1 MPPGMEG
8 AGRAEPRDVLRA
20 LTVPVALIVAAT
32 VAAAWYVTWST
43 ADASMAL
50 FASPGMDVTGI
61 GFAFALLVVMMV
73 AMMLPSALPMILA
86 YHGITRLEAGRPV
99 RPADRVATAIFGSA
113 YFVVWGLFALAAL
126 FGLMAFGLM
135 DSMAGSMD
143 GTFVLVSAVVLL
155 AAGAWQVTRTKE
167 VCLAHCQS
175 PMGFALNHWR
185 GGRLGAWRMGVRHAA
200 YCIGCCWLFML
211 VLFVSG
217 AMSLLWMGAISVAIF
232 VEKLGWRPS
241 LVSRGIGVVLVAVG
255 VLFAVQA
262 LTMA

>member
-1 MPPGMEG
+1 MASQARRG
-8 AGRAEPRDVLRA
+8 
-20 LTVPVALIVAAT
+20 
-32 VAAAWYVTWST
+32 Y
-43 ADASMAL
+43 DA
-50 FASPGMDVTGI
+50 V
-61 GFAFALLVVMMV
+61 
-73 AMMLPSALPMILA
+73 
-86 YHGITRLEAGRPV
+86 EA
-99 RPADRVATAIFGSA
+99 
-113 YFVVWGLFALAAL
+113 
-126 FGLMAFGLM
+126 
-135 DSMAGSMD
+135 
-143 GTFVLVSAVVLL
+143 
-155 AAGAWQVTRTKE
+155 
-167 VCLAHCQS
+167 
-175 PMGFALNHWR
+175 GFALNHWR